1 MKNAMI
7 VLFTSIVFT
16 GCASVHIEFSEYVP
30 PQQYCANGYQGPQ
43 VARLSS
49 PTMTALDVSGAIVYV
64 ETATVEA
71 CE

>member
-1 MKNAMI
+1 MKTTMT
-7 VLFTSIVFT
+7 VLIAFLLT
-16 GCASVHIEFSEYVP
+16 GCASVHIEFSEYIP
-30 PQQYCANGYQGPQ
+30 PQQYCANGYQGPE

-64 ETATVEA
+64 ETSAVEA